1 MFTYTKDE
9 LKEIQDI
16 IDYYQFEMD
25 KLEKEKDEILRMFEN
40 NQLHLEMVCSKEL
53 EELKD
58 KIKNSRK

>member
-25 KLEKEKDEILRMFEN
+25 KLEKEKDEILRMFEQ

-58 KIKNSRK
+58 KIKNSR